1 MAKRSKSPGGS
12 QMSGRGVMQQIQ
24 QLQEQMLKAQE
35 ELKSE
40 VVSGSA
46 GGGAVIVEVTG
57 DQRVL
62 SVKVD
67 SSLLE
72 DGDQE
77 LLQDL
82 ILAAVNQGLDESRK
96 LAEKKLGPLAGQGLP
111 F

>member
-1 MAKRSKSPGGS
+1 MSKRPKGPGGL
-12 QMSGRGVMQQIQ
+12 SGQGVMQQIQ

-40 VVSGSA
+40 VVRGTA
-46 GGGAVIVEVTG
+46 GGGAVIVEVSG

-62 SVKVD
+62 SVQID
-67 SSLLE
+67 QGLIE
-72 DGDQE
+72 DGDRE

-82 ILAAVNQGLDESRK
+82 IMAGLNQGLDESRK